1 MRSLIDRLRLQS
13 LLCVSLML
21 TGPTHSHA
29 EQIAPQQPM
38 ISIIIDDMGY
48 RLSDGLQALNLPGP
62 VTYSFLPHTPN
73 IDRLTEIA
81 NQQGSEILVHLPM
94 EAEHHNSLLGP
105 GALRSSMSYDNFLKT
120 FHDSVLSIPHAIG
133 INNHMG
139 SQLTSQNKHMQ
150 WLMQA
155 VRKKGDMFF
164 VDSRTT
170 AKTVAGRVAH
180 ENGVPT
186 ATRDVF
192 LDHEPNEAFVRQQ
205 LDQLFRKARQK
216 GTAIAIG
223 HPLPDTLRILHEILP
238 DLEKKHGVKL
248 VPITK
253 LMSRREQEAK
263 QWRVSSSR

>member
-1 MRSLIDRLRLQS
+1 MRKLFDRLCLTPLLAAS
-13 LLCVSLML
+13 LALFGSTL
-21 TGPTHSHA
+21 SHA
-29 EQIAPQQPM
+29 DENETPIPM

-48 RLSDGLQALNLPGP
+48 RLSDGLQALSLPGP

-73 IDRLTEIA
+73 IKRLTTIA

-94 EAEHHNSLLGP
+94 EAEHHNRLLGP
-105 GALRSSMSYDNFLKT
+105 GALRSSMSYDDFLKT
-120 FHDSVLSIPHAIG
+120 FHTSVLAIPHAIG
-133 INNHMG
+133 VNNHMG
-139 SQLTSQNKHMQ
+139 SQLTAQNKHMQ

-155 VRKKGDMFF
+155 LSKKGDMFF

-170 AKTVAGRVAH
+170 SKTVAGKIAH
-180 ENGVPT
+180 ENGIPT
-186 ATRDVF
+186 ATRDIF
-192 LDHEPNEAFVRQQ
+192 LDHEPNERFVRQQ
-205 LDQLFRKARQK
+205 LRQLILKAQQK

-238 DLEKKHGVKL
+238 ELEQKHGVKL
-248 VPITK
+248 VPITR

>member
-1 MRSLIDRLRLQS
+1 MT
-13 LLCVSLML
+13 LMASGL
-21 TGPTHSHA
+21 SHA
-29 EQIAPQQPM
+29 GETAVKVPM

-48 RLSDGLQALNLPGP
+48 RLVDGLQALSLPGP

-73 IDRLTEIA
+73 IDRLTDIA

-94 EAEHHNSLLGP
+94 EAEHHNQLLGP
-105 GALRSSMSYDNFLKT
+105 GALRSSMSYDDFLKT

-139 SQLTSQNKHMQ
+139 SQLTTQNKHMQ

-155 VRKKGDMFF
+155 VKKDGKMFF

-170 AKTVAGRVAH
+170 AKTIAGKVAH
-180 ENGVPT
+180 ENGVAT

-192 LDHEPNEAFVRQQ
+192 LDHDPREALVRQQ
-205 LDQLFRKARQK
+205 LEQLIRKARHD

-223 HPLPDTLRILHEILP
+223 HPLPDTLRVLHEILP
-238 DLEKKHGVKL
+238 ELEKKHGVKL
-248 VPITK
+248 VPITE
-253 LMSRREQEAK
+253 LMNRREEEAR